1 MEVVIGESDTIFG
14 RKLGENVL
22 LMEIRHKLTT
32 PRLLQG
38 NMTPDTTLE
47 VGEKAPTFSVEDSS
61 GMIHDSEEYC
71 RQEKTIIL
79 YFYPKDNTPGCT
91 IQACDF
97 RDSLKRLESANIIV
111 LGVSKDSAKSH
122 DKFIDKYN
130 LNFPLIL
137 DEDLSLHK
145 AFGTWRLKKNYG
157 KEYMGCARSTF
168 VINSKGIIQHA
179 LYNVKATGHVD
190 RVLNLLN
197 QSE

>member
-1 MEVVIGESDTIFG
+1 LEVVIGGNDTIFG

-47 VGEKAPTFSVEDSS
+47 AGEKAPTFSVEDSS
-61 GMIHDSEEYC
+61 GMIHDFEEYY

-97 RDSLKRLESANIIV
+97 RDSLKRLESENIIV
-111 LGVSKDSAKSH
+111 LGVSKDSANSH

-130 LNFPLIL
+130 LNFPLII

-190 RVLNLLN
+190 RILNLLN
-197 QSE
+197 QN